1 MLNATQVKKGKVI
14 KIDDELFVVMGT
26 THLTPG
32 NKRGMIQIEA
42 RSLSSGTK
50 INKRFRSTD
59 RIEDAFIETRT
70 LEYTYQDGE
79 TYVFMDTETWEETRF
94 DAELVGESMPY
105 LKHNT
110 QVKVNFH
117 ADIPVSIDLP
127 TTVELEVTETQ
138 PGSRGDTVTNVQ
150 KPTTLETGLT
160 IKVPLFVE
168 QGELVRVDTRT
179 GEFVERVK

>member
-1 MLNATQVKKGKVI
+1 VLNATQLKKGKII
-14 KIDDELFVVMGT
+14 KHEGELFVILGT

-32 NKRGMIQIEA
+32 NKRGMIQVEM
-42 RSLSSGTK
+42 RSLDSGTK
-50 INKRFRSTD
+50 INHRFRSTD
-59 RIEDAFIETRT
+59 RVEDAFIETRE

-79 TYVFMDTETWEETRF
+79 HFVFMDTETWEESRF
-94 DAELVGESMPY
+94 AGDLLGDSMQF

-110 QVKVNFH
+110 RVKVNFH
-117 ADIPVSIDLP
+117 GDMAVGIDLP
-127 TTVELEVTETQ
+127 TTVDLEVVETQ

-150 KPTTLETGLT
+150 KPATLETGLT